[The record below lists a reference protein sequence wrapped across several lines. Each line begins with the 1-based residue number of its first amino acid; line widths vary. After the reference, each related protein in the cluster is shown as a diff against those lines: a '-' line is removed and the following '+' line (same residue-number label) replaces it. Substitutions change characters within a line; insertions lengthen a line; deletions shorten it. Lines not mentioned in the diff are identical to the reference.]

1 MIKILIQTNL
11 KERNLSSGPDFF
23 MYSLIVKSK
32 PKKNESISQ
41 PVIWPLCGRQIRGL
55 PGEPQFR
62 CRVPRD
68 TELAP
73 GDNNSPD
80 VITSAAGELE
90 SSKGLLMVGRDQIN
104 NLSGLSH
111 TREVCISTKEQISF
125 P

>member
-1 MIKILIQTNL
+1 
-11 KERNLSSGPDFF
+11 

-41 PVIWPLCGRQIRGL
+41 PVLWPLCGRQIKGL

-62 CRVPRD
+62 CQVPRD

-80 VITSAAGELE
+80 VITSVARELE
-90 SSKGLLMVGRDQIN
+90 SGERLLMGGRDQIN
-104 NLSGLSH
+104 NLSGLFH
-111 TREVCISTKEQISF
+111 TKEDCIFTKEQISF
-125 P
+125 Q